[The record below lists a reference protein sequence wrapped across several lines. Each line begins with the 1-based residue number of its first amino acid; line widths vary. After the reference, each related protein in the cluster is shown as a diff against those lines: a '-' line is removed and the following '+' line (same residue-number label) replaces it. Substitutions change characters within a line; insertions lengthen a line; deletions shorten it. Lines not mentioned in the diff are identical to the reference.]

1 MSVKQTYIIG
11 ALVENKPGVLYE
23 VSNMFRRRG
32 FNIESISVGV
42 TEQKDLSRMT
52 ITVNG
57 DERTIEQ
64 AIKQLNKIINVV
76 KVSILNLKTTVVR
89 EMALIKV
96 HTTDSKARSDIIQ
109 YVDVFRGHIID
120 VSSDSLIAEIT
131 GDPEKID
138 AFIELVTPFGI
149 KEVAR
154 TGITAL
160 SRGAK
165 VIKSS
170 QELVKEAI

>member
-1 MSVKQTYIIG
+1 MSANQTYIIG
-11 ALVENKPGVLYE
+11 TLVEHKPGVLYE
-23 VSNMFRRRG
+23 VANMFRRRG

-42 TEQKDLSRMT
+42 TEQKDMARMT

-64 AIKQLNKIINVV
+64 VVKQLNKIINVV
-76 KVSILNLKTTVVR
+76 KVSILDPKTTVLR

-96 HTTDSKARSDIIQ
+96 HAIDSKARSEVLQ
-109 YVDVFRGHIID
+109 YVDIVRGHIVD
-120 VSSDSLIAEIT
+120 VSPDSLMIEMT
-131 GDPEKID
+131 GDSEKID
-138 AFIELVTPFGI
+138 AFIELVASFGI

-160 SRGAK
+160 SRGGKA
-165 VIKSS
+165 IK
-170 QELVKEAI
+170 E

>member
-1 MSVKQTYIIG
+1 MSVKQTYVIG

-42 TEQKDLSRMT
+42 TEQKDLARMT

-64 AIKQLNKIINVV
+64 VIKQLNKIINIV
-76 KVSILNLKTTVVR
+76 KVSILNPKTTVAR

-96 HTTDSKARSDIIQ
+96 RAMDSKSRSDIIQ
-109 YVDVFRGHIID
+109 YVDVFRGHIVD

-138 AFIELVTPFGI
+138 AFIELVTSFGI

-160 SRGAK
+160 SRGVK
-165 VIKSS
+165 VIKSN

>member
-11 ALVENKPGVLYE
+11 TLVEHKPGVLYE

-42 TEQKDLSRMT
+42 TEQKDLARMT
-52 ITVNG
+52 ITVTG

-64 AIKQLNKIINVV
+64 VVKQLNKIINVV
-76 KVSILNLKTTVVR
+76 KVSILDSKTTVVR

-96 HTTDSKARSDIIQ
+96 HIVDAKARSDVIQ
-109 YVDVFRGHIID
+109 YVDIFRGHIVD
-120 VSSDSLIAEIT
+120 VSSDSLMIEIT
-131 GDPEKID
+131 GDSEKID
-138 AFIELVTPFGI
+138 AFIELVSSFGI

-160 SRGAK
+160 SRGGK
-165 VIKSS
+165 VIR
-170 QELVKEAI
+170 E